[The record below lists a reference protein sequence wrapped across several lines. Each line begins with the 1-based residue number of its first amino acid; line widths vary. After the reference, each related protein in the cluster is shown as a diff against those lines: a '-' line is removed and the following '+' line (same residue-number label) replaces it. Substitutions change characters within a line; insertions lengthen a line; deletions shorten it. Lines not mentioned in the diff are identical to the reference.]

1 MIYAYI
7 SEYYNNNSFITD
19 PWSIPQALSYN
30 AREQQMISHS
40 SLWNRC
46 LHTTNTDK
54 SKPL

>member
-40 SLWNRC
+40 SL
-46 LHTTNTDK
+46 
-54 SKPL
+54 